1 MAKHNVTV
9 IKEDVILQIDVSG
22 AYYARV
28 YDLMSRLLEK
38 QTDLKQSLIN
48 IDTEGKELSI
58 SEAVIQTYMM
68 LIKSIEEAANK
79 DSDKFTEEVE
89 IEIPD
94 EEPTEDLSEN

>member
-28 YDLMSRLLEK
+28 YDLMTRLLEK
-38 QTDLKQSLIN
+38 QTDIKQSLIN

>member
-1 MAKHNVTV
+1 M
-9 IKEDVILQIDVSG
+9 SG

-28 YDLMSRLLEK
+28 YDLMTRLLEK

-94 EEPTEDLSEN
+94 EEPTEDPSEN

>member
-1 MAKHNVTV
+1 M
-9 IKEDVILQIDVSG
+9 SG

-28 YDLMSRLLEK
+28 YDLMTRLLEK
-38 QTDLKQSLIN
+38 QTDIKQSLIN